1 MSIGGYYFNRDR
13 SRECGNET
21 AHVQFQL
28 QGLGTGD
35 GQEGKSGRARVIYL
49 HTDRALE
56 IVSRLS
62 AKYPSGPLLRNNLGR
77 PWNTDAIR
85 QRLRTLNKKASTHL
99 RLYDFRH
106 GYVTRALA
114 AGIDSHNVAQL
125 VGHVSTQMLDK
136 VYSHI
141 AQDHEYMLTQARKM
155 EQKK

>member
-1 MSIGGYYFNRDR
+1 MTF
-13 SRECGNET
+13 SRT
-21 AHVQFQL
+21 
-28 QGLGTGD
+28 
-35 GQEGKSGRARVIYL
+35 EGKSGRARAIYL
-49 HTDRALE
+49 HTERALE

-62 AKYPSGPLLRNNLGR
+62 AKYPSGPLLRNSTGG
-77 PWNTDAIR
+77 PWTTDAIR
-85 QRLRTLNKKASTHL
+85 LRMRRLNQKAGTHL

-141 AQDHEYMLTQARKM
+141 AQDHEYMLAQARKM
-155 EQKK
+155 EKK